1 MRMIG
6 KAAGDIAHHV
16 LNKGRPRKGVFSHE
30 LLILALEQRIDGR
43 RAGRLGDLDEILDPA
58 EPAHPDRHAHV
69 GPLAV
74 RAFAADGLRARAY
87 GHHGNRHFEQERRL
101 AVLGQLAGQPALI
114 GQNAGAGRRGGVLL
128 HKIRKM
134 KDNMRPAGV
143 QALPHVLKQALHPRV
158 VQILS
163 PVRQSL
169 HKTAHVRALERSG
182 QIHADVHIGD
192 RMLRPLRAIPHQQRQ
207 LQPFDPYPVDG
218 QRHRSRTV
226 LYVFHS
232 FPLSYSQITKNVIP
246 ASCRGS
252 FV

>member
-1 MRMIG
+1 
-6 KAAGDIAHHV
+6 
-16 LNKGRPRKGVFSHE
+16 
-30 LLILALEQRIDGR
+30 
-43 RAGRLGDLDEILDPA
+43 
-58 EPAHPDRHAHV
+58 
-69 GPLAV
+69 
-74 RAFAADGLRARAY
+74 
-87 GHHGNRHFEQERRL
+87 
-101 AVLGQLAGQPALI
+101 
-114 GQNAGAGRRGGVLL
+114 
-128 HKIRKM
+128 
-134 KDNMRPAGV
+134 MRPAGV

-169 HKTAHVRALERSG
+169 HKTAHVRALERGG

>member
-1 MRMIG
+1 MTSFAQNGLLLDVQHVTMRFGGITAVNDLSM
-6 KAAGDIAHHV
+6 
-16 LNKGRPRKGVFSHE
+16 
-30 LLILALEQRIDGR
+30 RIPTGSIT
-43 RAGRLGDLDEILDPA
+43 G
-58 EPAHPDRHAHV
+58 
-69 GPLAV
+69 
-74 RAFAADGLRARAY
+74 
-87 GHHGNRHFEQERRL
+87 
-101 AVLGQLAGQPALI
+101 LI
-114 GQNAGAGRRGGVLL
+114 GPNGAG
-128 HKIRKM
+128 I
-134 KDNMRPAGV
+134 
-143 QALPHVLKQALHPRV
+143 LKQALHPRV

-169 HKTAHVRALERSG
+169 HKAAHVRALERSG

-232 FPLSYSQITKNVIP
+232 FPLSYSLITKNVIP

-252 FV
+252 FLSGHPHL